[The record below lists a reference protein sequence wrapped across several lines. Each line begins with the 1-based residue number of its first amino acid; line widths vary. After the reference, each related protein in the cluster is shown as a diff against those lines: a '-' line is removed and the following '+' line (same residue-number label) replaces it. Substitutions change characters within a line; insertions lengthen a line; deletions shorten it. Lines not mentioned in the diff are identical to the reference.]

1 MSVVFN
7 AATAANVTV
16 LQQTNKLFQISQKR
30 VATGKSIFG
39 AADDATKYGM
49 SETMLARSK
58 NINRVNNNI
67 STALKTLES
76 TDLALKQIR
85 NLLSQM
91 NDMATDALNAGSQTT
106 IAATPTN
113 NLAET
118 TTVNGASTGHRLSIT
133 SDNGRNFTYTFA
145 GSSGATTWGQVAQAL
160 NNANIGVTMRFE
172 VNGTGSRLVLES
184 TDGKTGF
191 TIDGTSNTVVVD
203 DFSTGLNSGYDGT
216 YAASRFNTATSAPT
230 GFGGSV
236 PYGLRFGT
244 GGAVQ
249 MASAIPG
256 SSVAAGSSITFLG
269 ADGVARTW
277 STATAKNL
285 DAVVNEIN
293 ALNSGVKAEFI
304 QTAAGN
310 FRIGLRNL
318 SGNAMTVLNGTGG
331 FDSATGTARFNAAS
345 AVPVVQGNPILG
357 STNNARR
364 LELGTQYESYKT
376 EITNVINNN
385 VVQAGR
391 NLLRGEGMNVILNE
405 FAANPIQVNG
415 VNTSVTGNLGLTTL
429 GTTWTTTGNI
439 QTALGQVQTAQAVV
453 NTLQAQFG
461 NYSSFI
467 QDRYDINAEF
477 ATNMK
482 TLGDDL
488 VSADIADESA
498 KLTAL
503 QTQQQFAVQAF
514 SAGSANAQSLLRL
527 LG

>member
-49 SETMLARSK
+49 SETMLARAK

-106 IAATPTN
+106 VAATPTA

-118 TTVNGASTGHRLSIT
+118 SSVVGASTGHRLSIT
-133 SDNGRNFTYTFA
+133 SDNGKNFTYTF
-145 GSSGATTWGQVAQAL
+145 SGATSATTWGQVAQAL

-191 TIDGTSNTVVVD
+191 TIDGSSSQQVVD
-203 DFSTGLNSGYDGT
+203 DLTGINSGYDGT
-216 YAASRFNTATSAPT
+216 YAASRFVNGTSMPT
-230 GFGGSV
+230 GFGGSN
-236 PYGLRFGT
+236 PMGLRFGT
-244 GGAVQ
+244 GG
-249 MASAIPG
+249 MLRTASTFAG
-256 SSVAAGSSITFLG
+256 SSVAAGSSLTFLG

-277 STATAKNL
+277 STTTVKNL
-285 DAVVNEIN
+285 DAVISEIN
-293 ALNSGVKAEFI
+293 ALNAGVKAEFV
-304 QTAAGN
+304 QSATGQ

-318 SGNAMTVLNGTGG
+318 SGNAVTVLNGTGT
-331 FDSATGTARFNAAS
+331 FDSVSGAARFNAAS
-345 AVPVVQGNPILG
+345 GVPVVQGNPILG

-405 FAANPIQVNG
+405 FAANPIQING
-415 VNTSVTGNLGLTTL
+415 VNTSVTGNLALTTL
-429 GTTWTTTGNI
+429 GTAWTTTGNI
-439 QTALGQVQTAQAVV
+439 QTALGEVQTAQSII

-461 NYSSFI
+461 NYASFI

-488 VSADIADESA
+488 VSADIAEESA